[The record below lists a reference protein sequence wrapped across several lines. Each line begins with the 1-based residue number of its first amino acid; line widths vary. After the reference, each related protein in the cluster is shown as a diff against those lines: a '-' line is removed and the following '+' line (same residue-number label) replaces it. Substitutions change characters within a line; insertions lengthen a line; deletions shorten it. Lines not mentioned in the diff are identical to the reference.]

1 MRHQRG
7 FSFVELLFAL
17 MVLTVVILTTLSMF
31 AERSKR
37 LQQAA
42 ETILVYQ
49 VLSNEGEIVRRVDFA
64 DLDALTDK
72 FGTDTAIL
80 DPLKPYK
87 TEVDVVTGR
96 SAGVKA
102 VTLSVK
108 WNGGQRVAQ
117 LTLMRAYTGGT
128 NLW

>member
-49 VLSNEGEIVRRVDFA
+49 VLANEGEIVRRVDFGE
-64 DLDALTDK
+64 LDALTDK
-72 FGTDTAIL
+72 FSTDTTIL
-80 DPLKPYK
+80 DPLKPYT
-87 TEVDVVTGR
+87 TEVDVVPGR